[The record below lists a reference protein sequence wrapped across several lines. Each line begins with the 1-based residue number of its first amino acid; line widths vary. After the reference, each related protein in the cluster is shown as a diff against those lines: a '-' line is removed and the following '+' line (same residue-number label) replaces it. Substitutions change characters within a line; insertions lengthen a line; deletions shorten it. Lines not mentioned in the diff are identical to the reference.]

1 MAIDTSSLT
10 IIIDGGD
17 VVLPDRVVQAGT
29 VVVVSGK
36 IEYAGP
42 PEHLPERYRSGA
54 RRIAAPSALVCPA
67 LWEPHLHGCGGF
79 STEDM
84 TAEAI
89 VGMAG
94 FLAQRGVG
102 AFVPTTVPVEDY
114 LHGLGRSLS
123 SPEARRAL
131 EGRVPGIHVE
141 GPFVAASKRG
151 GIPEELVQPVS
162 PERLQRLLA
171 VTESHIRVLTFAPEL
186 TATDWLHGRLRELS
200 ILPSLG
206 HSDARYSDLSP
217 YDETAPLGVTHLFN
231 GMSGVSHKE
240 PGLAHWAL
248 LNRWVSTELICDGT
262 HVQDPAL
269 QLAIR
274 SRPAERVVL
283 VSDAIGPAGVSEA
296 SGSGGS
302 TPGPAPKPPRLY
314 GKPLEPKGAGFYYA
328 DSGTLVGSNLLVKD
342 GLARLIGSGMVS
354 VPRAVAMATLNPAR
368 FFGYTRKGAL
378 LPGYDGDVAVFSR
391 DFRHCDLLTWQGRV
405 IHERRP

>member
-1 MAIDTSSLT
+1 
-10 IIIDGGD
+10 
-17 VVLPDRVVQAGT
+17 VVLPDRVVMAGV

-42 PEHLPERYRSGA
+42 PEHLPEKYKSSA
-54 RRIAAPSALVCPA
+54 RRIAAPSALVVPA

-79 STEDM
+79 TTEAM
-84 TAEAI
+84 TPEAI
-89 VGMAG
+89 VGMGG

-102 AFVPTTVPVEDY
+102 AFLPTTVPVEDY
-114 LHGLGRSLS
+114 LRGLGRSLS
-123 SPEARRAL
+123 SADARRAL
-131 EGRVPGIHVE
+131 EGRVPGVHVE
-141 GPFVAASKRG
+141 GPFVAQSKRG
-151 GIPEELVQPVS
+151 GIPEELVQPIS

-171 VTESHIRVLTFAPEL
+171 VTENHIRVLTFAPEL
-186 TATDWLHGRLRELS
+186 TGAEWLHGRLRELG

-206 HSDARYSDLSP
+206 HSDAKYSDLSP
-217 YDETAPLGVTHLFN
+217 YEETNPLGVTHLFN

-248 LNRWVSTELICDGT
+248 LNRWVSTELICDGV
-262 HVQDPAL
+262 HVQDAAL

-274 SRPAERVVL
+274 ARPAERVVI
-283 VSDAIGPAGVSEA
+283 VSDAIGPAALTEGGGAGSPA
-296 SGSGGS
+296 SGPGQ
-302 TPGPAPKPPRLY
+302 TPPTLY

-342 GLARLIGSGMVS
+342 GLARLIGTGMVS
-354 VPRAVAMATLNPAR
+354 IPRAVAMATLNPAR
-368 FFGYTRKGAL
+368 LFGYTRKGAL